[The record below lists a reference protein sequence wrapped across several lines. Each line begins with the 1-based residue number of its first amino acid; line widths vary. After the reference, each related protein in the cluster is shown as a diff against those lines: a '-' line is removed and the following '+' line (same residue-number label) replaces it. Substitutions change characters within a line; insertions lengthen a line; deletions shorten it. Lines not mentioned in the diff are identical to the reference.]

1 MRIGPLTLVGIAL
14 IILGI
19 VAFTYRGIPYTS
31 REKVVDVG
39 SVQANAGTRKTLP
52 MSALL
57 IGGTL
62 VSGIALAAVG
72 SRKSL

>member
-1 MRIGPLTLVGIAL
+1 MHIGPLTFVGIAL
-14 IILGI
+14 IVLGI

-31 REKVVDVG
+31 REKVIDIG
-39 SVQANAGTRKTLP
+39 SVEAGVGTRKTIP
-52 MSALL
+52 MSSFL
-57 IGGTL
+57 IGVTL